1 MSSTNVK
8 RLSAPSAHQ
17 VAIFD
22 HLLNSTAN
30 LLVQAVAGSGKTTT
44 IIEGMRRMQ
53 EANPELKC
61 YYVVFNKANAVE
73 AEERLEGTTVQVS
86 TMHSLGFRSMSRLKL
101 RMDKDLYRLSK
112 DLEQGLSQ
120 QEKKSLLPFARR
132 MLGLARAVGIG
143 IDGMLPDDLPIWIA
157 LAGEHGLDVG
167 EGCSVAQGC
176 ALARRLLQKS
186 MEAAEHK
193 SIDFDDMLYL
203 SCHQDFGGRFPKC
216 DVLFVD
222 EAQDM
227 SPIQIEMIARIAAKG
242 TRIVAVGDRGQAIY
256 GWRGAQSNAMDE
268 IAERFGCSELPLSVS
283 WRCARSIVEL
293 AASFGMTI
301 ESAPTAPE
309 GEVVKSKPGHQLPDG
324 ATVLS
329 RTVAPLV
336 SACYSLIKARRP
348 ARVLGREIGQ
358 GLITL
363 IKGLKAANV
372 NDMLGRLTAWQ
383 DREVLRCGDRE
394 DKIAAVEDRCECVR
408 VMCEG
413 LPPDAYT
420 IDRLCEEI
428 DDMFQDRGATAKTV
442 TFSSIHKAKGMEW
455 EQVHILD
462 AHKLPSAWAK
472 REWQRVQEVN
482 CAYVAVT
489 RAKSSLVLLRA
500 EHLAA

>member
-1 MSSTNVK
+1 MNVK

-53 EANPELKC
+53 EAKPDLVC
-61 YYVVFNKANAVE
+61 YYVVFNKANATE
-73 AEERLEGTTVQVS
+73 AQERLVGTTVTAT
-86 TMHSLGFRSMSRLKL
+86 TMHSLGFRSMSRMRL
-101 RMDKDLYRLSK
+101 RIGKDLYKTSK
-112 DLEQGLSQ
+112 SLEAGLSM

-132 MLGLARAVGIG
+132 MVGLARAVGIG
-143 IDGMLPDDLPIWIA
+143 VDGMIEDTLPSWIA
-157 LAGEHGLDVG
+157 LASEHGIEVG

-176 ALARRLLQKS
+176 ALARKLLAAS
-186 MEAAEHK
+186 MTETERTNA
-193 SIDFDDMLYL
+193 IDFDDMLYL
-203 SCHQDFGGRFPKC
+203 SVHQDFGGRFPKC

-227 SPIQIEMIARIAAKG
+227 SPVQIEMIDRIAAKG

-256 GWRGAQSNAMDE
+256 GWRGAQSDSMDE
-268 IAERFGCSELPLSVS
+268 ISRRFACTELPLSVS
-283 WRCARSIVEL
+283 WRCAQSIVEV
-293 AASFGMTI
+293 AASYGMTI
-301 ESAPTAPE
+301 EASPTAPE
-309 GEVVKSKPGHQLPDG
+309 GEVVKSKPGHVLPDG

-336 SACYSLIKARRP
+336 AACYSLIKAKRP

-358 GLITL
+358 GLVSL
-363 IKGLKAANV
+363 IKGLKASGI
-372 NDMLGRLTAWQ
+372 NDLLGRLDAWQ
-383 DREVLRCGDRE
+383 AREVAKCGERE

-408 VMCEG
+408 VMCDG
-413 LPPDAYT
+413 LAPDAYN
-420 IDRLCEEI
+420 IDSLCEEI
-428 DDMFQDRGATAKTV
+428 EDMFQDKGATAKTV
-442 TFSSIHKAKGMEW
+442 TFSSIHKSKGMEW
-455 EQVHILD
+455 DQVHILD
-462 AHKLPSAWAK
+462 AHKLPSAWAR
-472 REWQRVQEVN
+472 REWQKVQEVN

>member
-22 HLLNSTAN
+22 HLLNTTTN

-44 IIEGMRRMQ
+44 IIEAMRRMQ
-53 EANPELKC
+53 EACPDLVC
-61 YYVVFNKANAVE
+61 YYAVFNKANQVE
-73 AEERLEGTTVQVS
+73 AQERLAGTTVVAT
-86 TMHSLGFRSMSRLKL
+86 TMHSLGFRSMSRMRL
-101 RMDKDLYRLSK
+101 RIGKDLYKTSKGLEAGLSK
-112 DLEQGLSQ
+112 
-120 QEKKSLLPFARR
+120 QEMKSLLPFARR
-132 MLGLARAVGIG
+132 MVGLARAVGIG
-143 IDGMLPDDLPIWIA
+143 VEGMLENTLPSWIA
-157 LAGEHGLDVG
+157 LAGEHGIEVG
-167 EGCSVAQGC
+167 EGCSLAQGC
-176 ALARRLLQKS
+176 SLAMKLLALS
-186 MEAAEHK
+186 MQEAEHK

-203 SCHQDFGGRFPKC
+203 SVHQDFGGRFPKC

-227 SPIQIEMIARIAAKG
+227 SPVQIEMIARIAAKG

-256 GWRGAQSNAMDE
+256 GWRGAQSDSMDE
-268 IAERFGCSELPLSVS
+268 ISRRFNCSELPLSVS
-283 WRCARSIVEL
+283 WRCARSIVEV
-293 AASFGMTI
+293 AASYGMTI

-309 GEVVKSKPGHQLPDG
+309 GEVVKSKPGHVLPDG

-336 SACYSLIKARRP
+336 AACYSLIKARRP

-358 GLITL
+358 GLVSL
-363 IKGLKAANV
+363 IKGLKGSNV

-383 DREVLRCGDRE
+383 DREVLKCGERE

-428 DDMFQDRGATAKTV
+428 EDMFQDKGATAKTV

-455 EQVHILD
+455 DQVHILD

-489 RAKSSLVLLRA
+489 RAKSSLVLLRG